1 MKFTDCKAINKFSTV
16 YKESSIK
23 LTGIVKC
30 TDTMCTG
37 ILRAACYHIC
47 FGANRVNSRC
57 DRPEPAQ
64 GEVVVIHVTTAS
76 ATLSGSG
83 FPRLAHAKGYIL

>member
-1 MKFTDCKAINKFSTV
+1 MKFTDCKAINKFSNV

-23 LTGIVKC
+23 LTGIVH
-30 TDTMCTG
+30 TMCTG

-83 FPRLAHAKGYIL
+83 FPCLAHAKGYIL